1 MARFSG
7 ILLTTFLFV
16 LLAVQPGAAQSA
28 QGSGTNPPKPA
39 GSAAAPANE
48 KGKTAATGE
57 SGTKT
62 AKKKA
67 DTQKP
72 ATQADAKPAPLT
84 PEVTHRITSEIRSRY
99 NVPPQVTISLS
110 EPKTGTTDGY
120 DDLVVSFTGGTNTT
134 HHDFLI
140 STDRKTLAHVEK
152 FDISQD
158 LMSKIDVKGRPVKGN
173 PSAKVTVVNFDDFQ
187 CPFCSRM
194 HSTLFE
200 NVFKDYADKIRVIY
214 KDYPLIEIHPW
225 AMHAA
230 IDGNCLGEQ
239 NGPAYWDFAD
249 YIHAN
254 QKQMAGKSRAD
265 AFQNIDNLAK
275 EQAQKH
281 QLDADKLQ
289 ACMQKQD
296 ETAVRASM
304 AEGDKLGV
312 DSTPTLFINGER
324 VTGVMPEA
332 ELRSVLDRALADSGQ
347 QAPANAKN

>member
-1 MARFSG
+1 M
-7 ILLTTFLFV
+7 FL
-16 LLAVQPGAAQSA
+16 AGQPGPAQDTGTTA
-28 QGSGTNPPKPA
+28 PKKPTATPASGAT
-39 GSAAAPANE
+39 
-48 KGKTAATGE
+48 KGKTTVAGKKGAT
-57 SGTKT
+57 T

-67 DTQKP
+67 PEKKP
-72 ATQADAKPAPLT
+72 ATEAVAKPAPLT
-84 PEVTHRITSEIRSRY
+84 PEITHRITNEIRSRY
-99 NVPPQVTISLS
+99 NVPPQVTISVS
-110 EPKTGTTDGY
+110 EPKAGAMDGY

-140 STDRKTLAHVEK
+140 STDRKTLAHLEK
-152 FDISQD
+152 MDVSQD

-173 PSAKVTVVNFDDFQ
+173 PNAKVTIINFDDFQ

-194 HSTLFE
+194 HATLFE
-200 NVFKDYADKIRVIY
+200 NVFKDYADRIKVIY

-239 NGPAYWDFAD
+239 NASAYWDFAD

-254 QKQMAGKSRAD
+254 QKQMTGKSRTD
-265 AFQNIDNLAK
+265 AFQNVDNLAK

-324 VTGVMPEA
+324 FTGAVPES
-332 ELRSVLDRALADSGQ
+332 ELRAALDRALADSGQ
-347 QAPANAKN
+347 QAPASAKN

>member
-1 MARFSG
+1 VIFLFRFSG
-7 ILLTTFLFV
+7 IFLNTFLLVF
-16 LLAVQPGAAQSA
+16 LAAQPGISQN
-28 QGSGTNPPKPA
+28 SGTTTPKKA
-39 GSAAAPANE
+39 GA
-48 KGKTAATGE
+48 
-57 SGTKT
+57 GTSTSKAEAKT
-62 AKKKA
+62 AKKEE
-67 DTQKP
+67 P
-72 ATQADAKPAPLT
+72 AAKPAPLT
-84 PEVTHRITSEIRSRY
+84 PEITHRITTEIRSRY
-99 NVPPQVTISLS
+99 NVPPQVTISIS
-110 EPKTGTTDGY
+110 EPKASAMAGY
-120 DDLVVSFTGGTNTT
+120 DNLVVSFTGGTNTT

-140 STDRKTLAHVEK
+140 STDRKTLAHLEQM
-152 FDISQD
+152 DISQD

-173 PSAKVTVVNFDDFQ
+173 PNAKVTIVNFDDFQ
-187 CPFCSRM
+187 CPFCSRL

-200 NVFKDYADKIRVIY
+200 DVFKDYADKVKVIY

-230 IDGNCLGEQ
+230 VDGNCLGEQ
-239 NGPAYWDFAD
+239 NSPAYWEFAD

-254 QKQMAGKSRAD
+254 QKQMAGKSRTD

-281 QLDADKLQ
+281 QLDANKLQ

-296 ETAVRASM
+296 ESGVRASM

-324 VTGVMPEA
+324 FTGAVPAE
-332 ELRSVLDRALADSGQ
+332 ELRSALDRALADSAQ